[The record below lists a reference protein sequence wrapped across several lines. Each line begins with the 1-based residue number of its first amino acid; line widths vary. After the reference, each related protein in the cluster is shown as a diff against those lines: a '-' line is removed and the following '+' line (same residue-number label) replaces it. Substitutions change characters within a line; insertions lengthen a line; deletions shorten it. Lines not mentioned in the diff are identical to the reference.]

1 MTELLVLNVAKR
13 LIQTVTLDGS
23 RVRTVVSDVDEAPD
37 GIVVDS
43 QRGHVHWTNM
53 GSRDPGAQNA
63 PSRTSS
69 PATARSSGSTWIAAT
84 AAQLLNRGPFTT
96 GKHDGRLASR
106 IGMAAPRPQHDARRP
121 SPGCERICERNAAE
135 LP

>member
-1 MTELLVLNVAKR
+1 MTGLLVLNVAKR
-13 LIQTVTLDGS
+13 LMQTVTLDGS
-23 RVRTVVSDVDEAPD
+23 RVDTVVSDLDEAPD

-43 QRGHVHWTNM
+43 QRGRVYWTNT

-69 PATARSSGSTWIAAT
+69 TGNGSIE
-84 AAQLLNRGPFTT
+84 LVDVDGSNRRTIVPRGAFTT

-106 IGMAAPRPQHDARRP
+106 LGMDAPACSTMREAPLR
-121 SPGCERICERNAAE
+121 
-135 LP
+135 L

>member
-13 LIQTVTLDGS
+13 LMQAVTLDGS
-23 RVRTVVSDVDEAPD
+23 RVRTVVSDLDKASD

-69 PATARSSGSTWIAAT
+69 PATARSSGSTWMAAT

-96 GKHDGRLASR
+96 SKHDGRLASR